1 MKKVIILMLCVVM
14 AFSVVACGD
23 LPIDDT
29 REEIDP
35 NRTQLYVGCF
45 DGALGTEWMKKLDE
59 AFEAKYADWVNPDN
73 GKVGVQVIPNYGK
86 TEYEDGTLNTDI
98 SSSQNDIYFLSSN
111 DYDFIRV
118 HFEDIT
124 DVVTEKIYDDNGD
137 FAADASSATQ
147 SIVDTMY
154 PEWRDMHKVEV
165 NGEDKYYAIPNWMS
179 TPGITYDADLFEEK
193 GYDVP
198 KTYNELIELMNQMSN
213 VDNITPF
220 TFAATYPYIFS
231 PSFYAIQA
239 SYEGKNN
246 FLLNSTLNG
255 FDTGLNMQ
263 ITKENGY
270 ELQGQMG
277 KKAAIKFVYD
287 LASKDGYTTTQ
298 TRAGTLNNMTAQ
310 TEFVSSV
317 TSTKINRV
325 AMFIENSYWERE
337 AEATFNLMGKEN
349 PDYGWGKRNFKYMPF
364 PKFEDVTGIRDQE
377 NTKTTVLGAT
387 FHSMVAINKYKS
399 ATSKSLAK
407 EFMKF
412 AQSREGLVL
421 YVTYSSCLRAYK
433 FTMTDTELALMTPYG
448 RSLYELTQDE
458 NVEFVPY
465 SPLLNDV
472 FRKQGLDWAYDW
484 QFETN
489 GSCVGVNGDA
499 YPVTGRIIFQ
509 TFRKTTAC
517 TVDDYFEGCQNN
529 FNATEWAK
537 MLAQ

>member
-1 MKKVIILMLCVVM
+1 MKKLLLLMLSLAM
-14 AFSVVACGD
+14 IFSVIGCGD
-23 LPIDDT
+23 LPTDEET
-29 REEIDP
+29 EEIDP

-45 DGALGTEWMKKLDE
+45 DGALGREWMKQLDS
-59 AFEAKYADWVNPDN
+59 AFETAYADWVNPDN
-73 GKVGVQVIPNYGK
+73 GKVGIQVIPNYDK
-86 TEYEDGTLNTDI
+86 TGFEDGSLNTDI
-98 SSSQNDIYFLSSN
+98 ANSQNAIYYLSSN

-124 DVVTEKIYDDNGD
+124 DVVTTKIYDDNGD
-137 FAADASSATQ
+137 FATDPASATQ

-154 PEWRDMHKVEV
+154 PEWRDMHKVNE
-165 NGEDKYYAIPNWMS
+165 NGTDKYYAIPNWMS
-179 TPGITYDADLFEEK
+179 TPGITYDADLFEEND
-193 GYDVP
+193 YEVP
-198 KTYNELIELMNQMSN
+198 TTYNELIALMDQMAD

-220 TFAATYPYIFS
+220 TFASTTPYIFS

-246 FLLNSTLNG
+246 FLLNSTLDG
-255 FDTGLNMQ
+255 YDTGLQMQ
-263 ITKENGY
+263 ITKNNGY

-277 KKAAIKFVYD
+277 KKAAIKFVHD
-287 LASKDGYTTTQ
+287 LARKDAYTTSN

-310 TEFVSSV
+310 TEFVSSI

-337 AEATFNLMGKEN
+337 AYATFDLMASEN
-349 PDYGWGKRNFKYMPF
+349 ADYGWGKRNFKYMPF
-364 PKFEDVTGIRDQE
+364 PSFEDVNGIRDQE

-387 FHSMVAINKYKS
+387 FHSMCAINKYKD
-399 ATSKSLAK
+399 ATTKSMAK

-412 AQSREGLVL
+412 AQSRKGLAI

-433 FTMTDTELALMTPYG
+433 FTMTPEELALMTPYG
-448 RSLYELTQDE
+448 RSLYELTQNA

-472 FRKQGLDWAYDW
+472 FRKQGLDWAYNW

-489 GSCVGVNGDA
+489 GTCVGVNNDA
-499 YPVTGRIIFQ
+499 YAITGRIIFQ
-509 TFRKTTAC
+509 TFRANAAC
-517 TVDDYFEGCQNN
+517 TVNDYFEGCQNN

-537 MLAQ
+537 MLNQ

>member
-1 MKKVIILMLCVVM
+1 MKKVIILMLVVVM
-14 AFSVVACGD
+14 AFSVIACGD

-29 REEIDP
+29 KEEIDP

-45 DGALGTEWMKKLDE
+45 NGALGTEWMKQLDS
-59 AFEAKYADWVNPDN
+59 AFETAYADWVNPEN
-73 GKVGVQVIPNYGK
+73 GKIGIQVIPNYGK
-86 TEYEDGTLNTDI
+86 TEYEDGSLNTDI
-98 SSSQNDIYFLSSN
+98 SNSQNDIYFLSSN

-137 FAADASSATQ
+137 FATDSASATQ
-147 SIVDTMY
+147 SIIDTMY
-154 PEWRDMHKVEV
+154 PEWRDMHKVSE
-165 NGEDKYYAIPNWMS
+165 NGSDKYYAIPNWMS
-179 TPGITYDADLFEEK
+179 TPGITYDADLFEEN
-193 GYDVP
+193 GYEVP
-198 KTYNELIELMNQMSN
+198 TTYNELIELMNQMAD
-213 VDNITPF
+213 VDNITPI
-220 TFAATYPYIFS
+220 TFASTTPYIFS

-239 SYEGKNN
+239 SYEGKSN
-246 FLLNSTLNG
+246 FLLNSTLDG
-255 FDTGLNMQ
+255 FDTGLNMD
-263 ITKENGY
+263 ISIENGY

-277 KKAAIKFVYD
+277 KKAAIKFVHD
-287 LASKDGYTTTQ
+287 LARKDAYTTAN

-337 AEATFNLMGKEN
+337 AEATFNLMAQEDA
-349 PDYGWGKRNFKYMPF
+349 DYGWGKRNFKYMPF
-364 PKFEDVTGIRDQE
+364 PAFEDVNGIRDQV

-387 FHSMVAINKYKS
+387 FHSMVAINKYKNEL
-399 ATSKSLAK
+399 SKDLAK
-407 EFMKF
+407 EFLRF
-412 AQSREGLVL
+412 AQSRQGLAL

-433 FTMTDTELALMTPYG
+433 FTMTDEELALMTPFG
-448 RSLYELTQDE
+448 RSLYDLTQDE

-465 SPLLNDV
+465 SPLLNEL

-489 GSCVGVNGDA
+489 GTCVGENNDA
-499 YPVTGRIIFQ
+499 YAITGRNIFSI
-509 TFRKTTAC
+509 FRANVAC

-537 MLAQ
+537 MIGD